1 MNTHEKFGY
10 GRVSTL
16 DQNLDAQKDAL
27 LKAGA
32 TKIFVE
38 KITGTKASRP
48 ELDLMRQM
56 LRQGDT
62 VFITR
67 IDRLGRSA
75 KDLLNIVS
83 DFEARGVNLKVIEQN
98 IDTSTNEGK
107 LFFTMVAAFAEFEHS
122 MMVSRTKDGLA
133 AARARGRVG
142 GRKAKLSDAQ
152 VGKLIE
158 LFAAKEITIQE
169 LANMYGISRPT
180 VYRLVKIAL
189 EEKQQKQVRKQ
200 IG

>member
-1 MNTHEKFGY
+1 MNTNEKFGY

-32 TKIFVE
+32 TRIFVE

-48 ELDLMRQM
+48 ELDLMCQM

-62 VFITR
+62 VFVTR

-75 KDLLNIVS
+75 KDLLNIVA
-83 DFEARGVNLKVIEQN
+83 DFESRGVNLKVIEQN

-142 GRKAKLSDAQ
+142 GRKPKLTQSQVAKLIQ
-152 VGKLIE
+152 
-158 LFAAKEITIQE
+158 LFEEKKITIQE

-180 VYRLVKIAL
+180 VYRLVKAVV
-189 EEKQQKQVRKQ
+189 EQEQPTK
-200 IG
+200 

>member
-27 LKAGA
+27 LRAGA

-48 ELDLMRQM
+48 ELDLLRQM

-62 VFITR
+62 VLITR

-83 DFEARGVNLKVIEQN
+83 DFEAKGVNLKVIEQN

-142 GRKAKLSDAQ
+142 GRKAKLSDVQ
-152 VGKLIE
+152 IGRLLEHYNEKKL
-158 LFAAKEITIQE
+158 TIQDM
-169 LANMYGISRPT
+169 ANMYGISRPT
-180 VYRLVKIAL
+180 VYRLVNAAL
-189 EEKQQKQVRKQ
+189 EQNQQKQARKQ
-200 IG
+200 NG

>member
-10 GRVSTL
+10 GRVSTF

-27 LKAGA
+27 LRAGA

-48 ELDLMRQM
+48 ELDLLRQM

-62 VFITR
+62 VLITR

-83 DFEARGVNLKVIEQN
+83 DFEAKGVNLKVIEQN

-152 VGKLIE
+152 IGRLLEHFNEKKLS
-158 LFAAKEITIQE
+158 IQDM
-169 LANMYGISRPT
+169 ANMYGISRPT
-180 VYRLVKIAL
+180 VYRLVNAAL
-189 EEKQQKQVRKQ
+189 AQNQQKQARKQ
-200 IG
+200 NG

>member
-1 MNTHEKFGY
+1 
-10 GRVSTL
+10 
-16 DQNLDAQKDAL
+16 
-27 LKAGA
+27 
-32 TKIFVE
+32 
-38 KITGTKASRP
+38 
-48 ELDLMRQM
+48 
-56 LRQGDT
+56 
-62 VFITR
+62 
-67 IDRLGRSA
+67 
-75 KDLLNIVS
+75 
-83 DFEARGVNLKVIEQN
+83 
-98 IDTSTNEGK
+98 
-107 LFFTMVAAFAEFEHS
+107 MVAAFAEFEHS

-158 LFAAKEITIQE
+158 LFAAKDITIQE

-180 VYRLVKIAL
+180 VYRLVKAAL

>member
-16 DQNLDAQKDAL
+16 DQDLDAQKDAL
-27 LKAGA
+27 KRAGA

-48 ELDLMRQM
+48 ELNHMREM

-62 VFITR
+62 VLITR

-83 DFEARGVNLKVIEQN
+83 DFEAKGVNLKVIEQN

-142 GRKAKLSDAQ
+142 GRKAKLSNAQ
-152 VGKLIE
+152 VGRLVDLYNEK
-158 LFAAKEITIQE
+158 KITIQD

-180 VYRLVKIAL
+180 VYRLVKSAL
-189 EEKQQKQVRKQ
+189 EQQQQEQIRKQ
-200 IG
+200 NG

>member
-1 MNTHEKFGY
+1 
-10 GRVSTL
+10 
-16 DQNLDAQKDAL
+16 
-27 LKAGA
+27 
-32 TKIFVE
+32 
-38 KITGTKASRP
+38 
-48 ELDLMRQM
+48 
-56 LRQGDT
+56 
-62 VFITR
+62 
-67 IDRLGRSA
+67 
-75 KDLLNIVS
+75 
-83 DFEARGVNLKVIEQN
+83 
-98 IDTSTNEGK
+98 
-107 LFFTMVAAFAEFEHS
+107 MVAAFAEFEHS

>member
-16 DQNLDAQKDAL
+16 DQNLDAQRDAL

-62 VFITR
+62 VFVTR

-83 DFEARGVNLKVIEQN
+83 DFEAKGVNLKVIEQN
-98 IDTSTNEGK
+98 IDTSSNEGK

-122 MMVSRTKDGLA
+122 MMVSRTKDGLE

-142 GRKAKLSDAQ
+142 GRKAKLTHAQ
-152 VGKLIE
+152 VGRLIE
-158 LFAAKEITIQE
+158 MYDQKAITIQD
-169 LANMYGISRPT
+169 LANMFGISRPT
-180 VYRLVKIAL
+180 VYRLIKAGL
-189 EEKQQKQVRKQ
+189 EKKQLQDRKQ

>member
-27 LKAGA
+27 LRAGA

-48 ELDLMRQM
+48 ELDILRQM

-62 VFITR
+62 VLITR

-83 DFEARGVNLKVIEQN
+83 DFEAKGVNLKVIEQN

-152 VGKLIE
+152 IGRLLEHYNEKKL
-158 LFAAKEITIQE
+158 TIQDM
-169 LANMYGISRPT
+169 ANMYGISRPT
-180 VYRLVKIAL
+180 VYRLVNAAL
-189 EEKQQKQVRKQ
+189 EQNQQKQARKQ
-200 IG
+200 NG